1 MTASATKVIRFS
13 LDMGKDQ
20 RQHLKMFSAS
30 NSIQSVAIVRAML
43 LLVELN
49 KDFAD
54 DIVEEIF
61 KDKEKKP
68 EDPTRLTIDLDVEQH
83 RFLKL
88 FSIQNGF
95 TASVLVRKLM
105 QILREDEEFA
115 NAVLDTIFS
124 NE

>member
-1 MTASATKVIRFS
+1 MTALATKVIRFS

-20 RQHLKMFSAS
+20 RQQLKMFSAS
-30 NSIQSVAIVRAML
+30 NNIKSVAIVRAML

-68 EDPTRLTIDLDVEQH
+68 EDPTRLTIDLDAEQH

>member
-30 NSIQSVAIVRAML
+30 NNIQSVAIVRAML

-68 EDPTRLTIDLDVEQH
+68 EDPTRLTIDLDAEQH

-105 QILREDEEFA
+105 QILREDEDFA
-115 NAVLDTIFS
+115 NAILETIFS

>member
-30 NSIQSVAIVRAML
+30 NNIQSVAIVRAML

-68 EDPTRLTIDLDVEQH
+68 EDPTRLTIDLDAEQH

-115 NAVLDTIFS
+115 NAILETIFS